1 MFPKH
6 PSTFQENLYSKRFEQ
21 KLAELHEVHPD
32 FTCRH
37 GYTDSYGK
45 RRLKRYS
52 VVEDAMDAMR
62 QYCQEHNINIV
73 ELFSRFDAD
82 GSMSVTHEEFK
93 LGLKVRT
100 CSPLVVRVGR
110 DRGYCHLVFVFS
122 FFSSFNFHCIPY
134 QQSPTTS
141 VFCYCSPFS
150 YQSLQVSLTAFL
162 PLHSRSSSPLLSLH
176 FLGICS
182 PCQFLISY
190 PFHMPD
196 PFQPFQIMLLG

>member
-1 MFPKH
+1 MLTTLDLSCNRINSQGFLRICQAVEGNEDIRVLKLGQNPINEETAMAALELFKNMGVLRLEVLDL
-6 PSTFQENLYSKRFEQ
+6 SENLYGKRFEQ

-32 FTCRH
+32 FMCRH

-93 LGLKVRT
+93 LGLKEAKM
-100 CSPLVVRVGR
+100 PLT
-110 DRGYCHLVFVFS
+110 D
-122 FFSSFNFHCIPY
+122 Y
-134 QQSPTTS
+134 Q
-141 VFCYCSPFS
+141 VEE
-150 YQSLQVSLTAFL
+150 
-162 PLHSRSSSPLLSLH
+162 
-176 FLGICS
+176 
-182 PCQFLISY
+182 LIKALDQDGDGEID
-190 PFHMPD
+190 FR
-196 PFQPFQIMLLG
+196 